1 MIKVWLGYRCHYDF
15 CDVYRVV
22 EKVFDDEVKALL
34 WAEDKEFTDHHNPD
48 YDWRDYVCHE
58 VE

>member
-1 MIKVWLGYRCHYDF
+1 MKVWIGYRCYYNFADTFKH
-15 CDVYRVV
+15 V

-34 WAEDKEFTDHHNPD
+34 WVEDKEFTTHHNPD
-48 YDWRDYVCHE
+48 YDWREYVAYE